1 MSECVGPWGGAIEVD
16 IQAIKED
23 SGCAKSER
31 FRVRR
36 HAAYNTFRG
45 SRPFARPLSIF
56 SPPVNRLPQVLIG
69 LLASTLAS
77 NAFAAVEP
85 ALRESDRL
93 TWRVT
98 DPGRP
103 APTFSAAQEISGVT
117 NASIR
122 LRGEA
127 VLRRPGTVL
136 AADQIDHDQ
145 VTDQVHAEGQVR
157 LFRDGDRFS
166 GQSLRLSMAD
176 RTGVFTETEFV
187 FSGGA
192 AGQAQRIEFLGE
204 RRVRLIDARYTGS
217 EGNQDWYLRASEV
230 ELDYENSQ
238 GVGRNA
244 VLVFKGVPLLA
255 SPVLAFPIG
264 DARRSGLLPPTV
276 GFTTRGGFEYLQPY
290 YLNLAPNYD
299 LTLNPRLITR
309 RGLQLGA
316 EFRYLQPD
324 WRGDLTVE
332 RLDDRDYG
340 SGRDFLAWRH
350 HQLLAGRVGLS
361 IDYSQASDDDYFRD
375 FSPPLAGMA
384 STTTLTQSAQL
395 NWSWGQT
402 QAMLRVLRYQTLQ
415 DRAALIAPP
424 YERVPQ
430 LNLLWQGFDR
440 NGFDLRV
447 EGDFSAFDVSRWP
460 MELGARPATG
470 NRIVFNPSASY
481 TWASS
486 WYQVTPRLSWHSAWY
501 DTRFSGLAGR
511 QQESRHVP
519 IFSLDGQLFF
529 ERPAEYL
536 GRAAIQTLEPRL
548 YYLNVPYRN
557 QRGLPNYESS
567 LADFN
572 LAQIFSDNLFTG
584 FDRIADANQLTAAL
598 TSRWLDADSGSE
610 IARVTVGQ
618 RTYFDAVRVA
628 ADEGAGLI
636 TEGRSD
642 LLMSIYGVLTPRWEA
657 EATLQYNL
665 ASDRLARS
673 AISTRYRG
681 AGPARVVNLSYRL
694 QRNAQGRISQESFE
708 VSGQWPIAQRWYGV
722 GRFDYSA
729 LERRPIEILA
739 GLEYDGGTWVVRG
752 VAQRYSVA
760 RNERT
765 SALFLQL
772 ELNGF
777 ARLGSSPMDT
787 LQRGIRG
794 YEVINP
800 PQPAA
805 SVFERYPQ

>member
-1 MSECVGPWGGAIEVD
+1 MRLPIILLGFAHF
-16 IQAIKED
+16 
-23 SGCAKSER
+23 AKS
-31 FRVRR
+31 
-36 HAAYNTFRG
+36 
-45 SRPFARPLSIF
+45 SILLI
-56 SPPVNRLPQVLIG
+56 PPVNRQLKA
-69 LLASTLAS
+69 LLL
-77 NAFAAVEP
+77 FAASALSSSAWAATEP
-85 ALRESDRL
+85 VLRESDALR
-93 TWRVT
+93 WRVA

-122 LRGEA
+122 LQGDA

-145 VTDQVHAEGQVR
+145 LTDWVHAEGQVR
-157 LFRDGDRFS
+157 LFRNGDRFS
-166 GQSLRLSMAD
+166 GQSLKLSMSD
-176 RTGVFTETEFV
+176 RTGVFTQTRFA
-187 FSGGA
+187 FAGGA
-192 AGQAQRIEFLGE
+192 AGEAERIEFLGE
-204 RRVRLIDARYTGS
+204 RRVRLVDARYTGS
-217 EGNQDWYLRASEV
+217 EGNQDWYLQAREV

-276 GFTTRGGFEYLQPY
+276 GFTSRGGFEFLQPY

-316 EFRYLQPD
+316 EFRYLQPH
-324 WRGDLTVE
+324 WGGDLLVE
-332 RLDDRDYG
+332 RLDDQDYG
-340 SGRDFLAWRH
+340 RSRDFLSWRH
-350 HQLLAGRVGLS
+350 QHQIAGRYSLA

-375 FSPPLAGMA
+375 FSPPLVGMA

-415 DRAALIAPP
+415 DRASLIAPP

-430 LNLLWQGFDR
+430 LNLVWQGFDHR
-440 NGFDLRV
+440 GFDLRV
-447 EGDFSAFDVSRWP
+447 ESDFSAFDVGRWP
-460 MELGARPATG
+460 IELGAQPATG
-470 NRIVFNPSASY
+470 HRIVFNPSASY
-481 TWASS
+481 TWAGS
-486 WYQVTPRLSWHSAWY
+486 WYQVTPKLSWQSAWY
-501 DTRFSGLAGR
+501 DTRFSNQAGR

-529 ERPAEYL
+529 ERPTTYL
-536 GRAAIQTLEPRL
+536 GLDAIQTLEPRL
-548 YYLNVPYRN
+548 YYLNVPYRD
-557 QRGLPNYESS
+557 QRSLPNYESN

-572 LAQIFSDNLFTG
+572 LAQIFSDNIFTG
-584 FDRIADANQLTAAL
+584 VDRIADANQLTAAL
-598 TSRWLDADSGSE
+598 TSRWLDAGTGSE

-628 ADEGAGLI
+628 ADQGAALI

-681 AGPARVVNLSYRL
+681 EGPARVVNLAYRL
-694 QRNAQGRISQESFE
+694 QRNEQGRISQESVE
-708 VSGQWPIAQRWYGV
+708 VSGQWPLAQRWYGV

-729 LERRPIEILA
+729 LERRPIEVLA

-787 LQRGIRG
+787 LRRGIRG

-800 PQPAA
+800 PPPAA
-805 SVFERYPQ
+805 GVFERYPQ